1 MPRRDAGENRERFL
15 DFAEVCQ
22 GAKRDSSLVGEVL
35 GCWRRPHCIFG
46 TATSTE
52 KSPSADHCVRPIP
65 RVRHQQP
72 PLALYL
78 HQDRPEWK
86 PSRKGNDHVDA
97 EATFELRWEG
107 TQIGFQMMIMMIPPT
122 SNARRGTA
130 APSAIAAWHSQ
141 SHCCQHFMAPM
152 DHDDCQRERSETSRK
167 WGLAKT

>member
-1 MPRRDAGENRERFL
+1 VPNGIPRLWAK
-15 DFAEVCQ
+15 CQ
-22 GAKRDSSLVGEVL
+22 GAGRDPMVSSAPRRVPKNLLRRTIARGQFH
-35 GCWRRPHCIFG
+35 GC
-46 TATSTE
+46 ATNSLL
-52 KSPSADHCVRPIP
+52 SPSTFTKID
-65 RVRHQQP
+65 QNG
-72 PLALYL
+72 
-78 HQDRPEWK
+78 K
-86 PSRKGNDHVDA
+86 PSRKGNDRVDA

-107 TQIGFQMMIMMIPPT
+107 TQTGFQMMIMMIPPT